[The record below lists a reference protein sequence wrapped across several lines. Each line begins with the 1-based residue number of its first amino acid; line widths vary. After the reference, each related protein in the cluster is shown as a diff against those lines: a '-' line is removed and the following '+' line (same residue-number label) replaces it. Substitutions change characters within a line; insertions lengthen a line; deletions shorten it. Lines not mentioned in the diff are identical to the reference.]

1 MNEDFISELAETL
14 NEVFQMLCEK
24 NAAYGNSALEPVRV
38 FSRAMPMEQLRVRMD
53 DKLSRLAN
61 RAPLTEAE
69 RAGFFAAFVRVF
81 NPSEAA
87 GEDAQLDL
95 IGYLILLRMAGRAK

>member
-1 MNEDFISELAETL
+1 MSVTFTTELAETV
-14 NEVFQMLCEK
+14 NEIFLMLCEK

-81 NPSEAA
+81 NPADAS